1 MRFLAILAALLLSV
15 SALAEASPRVD
26 DGLIRVKLSSLG
38 EVSRLEFSIDG
49 CYALDG
55 SADFRLADDTSA
67 AIEAE
72 NGEVWLD
79 ANGLSVNLGD
89 TATLTR
95 HASGGIEIAGRLY
108 CGDLTLS
115 AQGDR
120 LIPVLKIGVE
130 DYLFG
135 VVGYEMSD
143 SFPLEALKAQ
153 AVAARTYAMQKKSAS
168 AGRSYDLVDTTDDQV
183 FRGFNP
189 DYKNVIAAVEATR
202 GVVGTYAGE
211 YAACYYTASNGGM
224 IASPTEVWGGEC
236 GYIESKPD
244 PYDLENPRS
253 LVNEIRF
260 KADLSDCAKLRS
272 MLETK
277 SGGEVGEVLSIEVDN
292 KQVIFT
298 LDSGTVSLDA
308 YADIKDGLHLG
319 LNRADTERVSVEATA
334 DGFSIQLRGFGHC
347 AGMSQRGAQWMA
359 GEYGMGWE
367 EIIAFYYPGMTLE
380 RIGWSGPEL
389 ERFGAVTA
397 SALNVREEPSVQA
410 QIVGRLEEGQIVTI
424 LGGESWL
431 SVQSGEAEGW
441 VRAEYIDINK

>member
-1 MRFLAILAALLLSV
+1 MRFLAILAALLMMV
-15 SALAEASPRVD
+15 PALAEDSPRVD
-26 DGLIRVKLSSLG
+26 DGLLRVKLSSLG
-38 EVSRLEFSIDG
+38 EFSGMEFSIDG
-49 CYALDG
+49 CYAIDSNPGFRFGDG
-55 SADFRLADDTSA
+55 AQATVL
-67 AIEAE
+67 AE
-72 NGEVWLD
+72 NGEIWLD
-79 ANGLSVNLGD
+79 MDGLSVKLGE
-89 TATLTR
+89 TITLTR
-95 HASGGIEIAGRLY
+95 HAEGGIQIAGRLY
-108 CGDLTLS
+108 CGDLSLS

-120 LIPVLKIGVE
+120 LIPVLTIGIE

-153 AVAARTYAMQKKSAS
+153 AVAARTYAMQRKSAS
-168 AGRSYDLVDTTDDQV
+168 INRSYDLVDTTDDQV

-189 DYKNVIAAVEATR
+189 DYENVIAAVNATR
-202 GVVGTYAGE
+202 GVVGTYEGE
-211 YAACYYTASNGGM
+211 YAACYYTASNGGR
-224 IASPTEVWGGEC
+224 IASPAEIWGGEC

-253 LVNEIRF
+253 LVNEISF
-260 KADLSDCAKLRS
+260 KADLSDCAALRS
-272 MLETK
+272 MLESK
-277 SGGEVGEVLSIEVDN
+277 SGAKVGEILSIEADN
-292 KQVIFT
+292 NQLIFT
-298 LDSGTVSLDA
+298 LDSGTVSLDV
-308 YADIKDGLHLG
+308 YDDVKDGLHLG
-319 LNRADTERVSVEATA
+319 LNRADYERVSVETTS

-367 EIIAFYYPGMTLE
+367 EIIAFYYPGMELE

-424 LGGESWL
+424 LGGKNWL
-431 SVQSGEAEGW
+431 SVQSGETEGW
-441 VRAEYIDINK
+441 VRAEYIDINE